1 MLDCD
6 KLSFTGRTV
15 PAALGLCFG
24 QSGLRESY
32 LMSTTSLRPAPPE
45 HFESEAQ
52 SASWVEKETSKPRR
66 VLAWTGFVFALL
78 QSLCTFFAAAN
89 GLRFAIGLGAL
100 ALTGWQAAFVREF
113 HSWWFRRPMNGIALA
128 GALLNLVVL
137 WQIRRL
143 RARPAAQWRV
153 AAPSAK
159 KLRGERLQLVLS
171 IATLMLV
178 AVEEYLHFTQ
188 HGRL

>member
-1 MLDCD
+1 
-6 KLSFTGRTV
+6 
-15 PAALGLCFG
+15 
-24 QSGLRESY
+24 
-32 LMSTTSLRPAPPE
+32 MSTTSLRPAPPE

-52 SASWVEKETSKPRR
+52 PASTQQTSWAVKETSKPRG

-89 GLRFAIGLGAL
+89 GLRLAIGLGSL
-100 ALTGWQAAFVREF
+100 ALTSWQAAFVREF

-153 AAPSAK
+153 TAPSAK
-159 KLRGERLQLVLS
+159 KLRGERVQLVLS
-171 IATLMLV
+171 ILTLVLV

>member
-1 MLDCD
+1 MTVAVAEGFEVSMSATSVQPADSEPREKAAAPATLE
-6 KLSFTGRTV
+6 LGR
-15 PAALGLCFG
+15 
-24 QSGLRESY
+24 S
-32 LMSTTSLRPAPPE
+32 
-45 HFESEAQ
+45 
-52 SASWVEKETSKPRR
+52 RR
-66 VLAWTGFVFALL
+66 VVAWTSFAFALL

-100 ALTGWQAAFVREF
+100 ALTSWQAAFVREF
-113 HSWWFRRPMNGIALA
+113 HSMWFRRPMNGIALA

-153 AAPSAK
+153 QPVSAK
-159 KLRGERLQLVLS
+159 KLRGEWLQFGLS
-171 IATLMLV
+171 IATLVLV
-178 AVEEYLHFTQ
+178 GIEEWLHFTQ

>member
-1 MLDCD
+1 
-6 KLSFTGRTV
+6 
-15 PAALGLCFG
+15 
-24 QSGLRESY
+24 
-32 LMSTTSLRPAPPE
+32 MSTTSA
-45 HFESEAQ
+45 HSIESEPHDPATPLVPLV
-52 SASWVEKETSKPRR
+52 AKETSRGAI
-66 VLAWTGFVFALL
+66 AWTGFVFALL

-89 GLRFAIGLGAL
+89 GLRFAIGLGSL
-100 ALTGWQAAFVREF
+100 ALSSWQAAFVRDF
-113 HSWWFRRPMNGIALA
+113 HSVWFRRPMNGIALA
-128 GALLNLVVL
+128 GALLNLIVL

-153 AAPSAK
+153 TPVNAK

-171 IATLMLV
+171 IATLVLV